1 MSYEKKDNGVVMLE
15 QTTTRD
21 EEMLKSTPMVGK
33 VDYSGAYE
41 VRTCIT
47 FTATT
52 MATLLFRHHLYC
64 QNKLTR
70 W

>member
-15 QTTTRD
+15 QTITRD
-21 EEMLKSTPMVGK
+21 EEMLKSTPIVGK

-47 FTATT
+47 FTAT

>member
-15 QTTTRD
+15 HTTTRD

-41 VRTCIT
+41 VRAYIS
-47 FTATT
+47 FTTAT
-52 MATLLFRHHLYC
+52 MATLLSPRHIYC
-64 QNKLTR
+64 QNELMR